1 MEIMLDEPKFLN
13 SLNSN
18 EKDIIKKAQEIFYKW
33 AKQQESCIFSE
44 SEIKENLNKAVKEI
58 EKTTFIHKRRN

>member
-33 AKQQESCIFSE
+33 AKQQ
-44 SEIKENLNKAVKEI
+44 
-58 EKTTFIHKRRN
+58 

>member
-18 EKDIIKKAQEIFYKW
+18 EKDIIKKSTRDF
-33 AKQQESCIFSE
+33 
-44 SEIKENLNKAVKEI
+44 L
-58 EKTTFIHKRRN
+58 